1 MKLMI
6 CWKVLSFND
15 LLVNARCWK
24 KNSPGGFLHKAQAK
38 LTSTGINIMAS
49 TVIVQKNGDAEIR
62 LYDEMNLQIGVVRF
76 LNNKSPLP
84 NDVYENNI
92 IYLYTNIT
100 TLDAIL
106 HKLENSSQKLIH
118 FDSTIPV
125 ATLKFD

>member
-1 MKLMI
+1 MPIDEAAVPDVILVENTFTRYDI
-6 CWKVLSFND
+6 FFFGG
-15 LLVNARCWK
+15 LL
-24 KNSPGGFLHKAQAK
+24 
-38 LTSTGINIMAS
+38 
-49 TVIVQKNGDAEIR
+49 NGDAEIR
-62 LYDEMNLQIGVVRF
+62 LYNEMNLQIGVVRF

-106 HKLENSSQKLIH
+106 HKLENSSQKIIH

>member
-1 MKLMI
+1 MPIDEAGAPDAILI
-6 CWKVLSFND
+6 ENTFTRYD
-15 LLVNARCWK
+15 IFFFGGLL
-24 KNSPGGFLHKAQAK
+24 
-38 LTSTGINIMAS
+38 
-49 TVIVQKNGDAEIR
+49 NGDAEIR
-62 LYDEMNLQIGVVRF
+62 LYNEMNLQIGVVRF

-100 TLDAIL
+100 TLNAIL